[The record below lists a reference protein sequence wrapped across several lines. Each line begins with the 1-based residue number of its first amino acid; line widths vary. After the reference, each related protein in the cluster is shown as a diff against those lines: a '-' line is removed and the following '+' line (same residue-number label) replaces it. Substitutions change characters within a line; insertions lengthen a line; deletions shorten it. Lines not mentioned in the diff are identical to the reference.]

1 MRAARTRV
9 PSSTLYTPSMDSEL
23 EARICS
29 FLQQRHVPHC
39 GRVRLR
45 AQGGAVVLSGKLSS
59 RHAKWL
65 CMECCRHVA
74 GVIKLVDH
82 VKLDAPRSA

>member
-1 MRAARTRV
+1 MSAAWTRV
-9 PSSTLYTPSMDSEL
+9 PNSTLYTPSTDSEL
-23 EARICS
+23 ETRICS
-29 FLQQRHVPHC
+29 FLRQRHVPHC

-45 AQGGAVVLSGKLSS
+45 AHGGAVVVSGRLSS

-82 VKLDAPRSA
+82 VKLEGPRGA